1 MEEERGG
8 PAGPFA
14 DLEVIRIEAGMPTA
28 RFCALLGIP
37 ERSWRRKQAR
47 ARTTGRPSG
56 PWPRPARD
64 RSRQIV
70 IDLAGKHPAWGH
82 RKIWAMARHGGHRL
96 TMSTVLRILRDE
108 GLLLEASYQRERRR
122 LAQERKAAF
131 CDPPTGPNQVWQ
143 FDFSEYETSRGGTW
157 RTAGVADYWST
168 YEFGWHWS
176 PTANQHDAVAGME
189 LAIAEATRLLGAFL
203 LETVTDPQ
211 TGEVTPV
218 VLVTDNGGP
227 FRSFR
232 FDAFITAHP
241 ELRHIRTRVKTP
253 GQNGVR
259 ERAFE
264 SLKYER
270 LYREDITDILDLTGH
285 AEEFRVEFNT
295 IRPHEALSW
304 NRPLDV
310 HLGLADPTI
319 PTFERAEILPLS

>member
-1 MEEERGG
+1 MS
-8 PAGPFA
+8 
-14 DLEVIRIEAGMPTA
+14 TA
-28 RFCALLGIP
+28 RFCRLLDIP
-37 ERSWRRKQAR
+37 ERTWRRKQAR
-47 ARTTGRPSG
+47 ARTIGFSLG

-64 RSRQIV
+64 RSRHV
-70 IDLAGKHPAWGH
+70 IADLARKHPAWGH
-82 RKIWAMARHGGHRL
+82 RKIWAMARHGGHQL
-96 TMSTVLRILRDE
+96 TMSTVLRVLRDE

-122 LAQERKAAF
+122 LAAERKAAF
-131 CDPPTGPNQVWQ
+131 CDPPTGRNQVWQ

-157 RTAGVADYWST
+157 RTAGVADYWSK

-176 PTANQHDAVAGME
+176 PTANQHDAVAGVE
-189 LAIAEATRLLGAFL
+189 LAIAEATRLLGGSL
-203 LETVTDPQ
+203 LEAVTDAQ
-211 TGEVTPV
+211 SGEVTPV

-232 FDAFITAHP
+232 FAAFIAAHP
-241 ELRHIRTRVKTP
+241 ELRHVRTRVNTP

-270 LYREDITDILDLTGH
+270 LYREDILDVLDLTRH
-285 AEEFRVEFNT
+285 AEEFRIEFNT

-304 NRPLDV
+304 NRPLEV
-310 HLGLADPTI
+310 HLGLANPTI